1 MNHGSDSSPSPG
13 AADATAPYK
22 RLGVA
27 VDASFEVVQDAKT
40 SRLNEAGDDMMARS
54 RIEAAYDAILMERL
68 KERQQGRV
76 SSSARTASQR
86 ETMTPPVNR
95 PQLSSLPSL
104 PKLPL
109 PRVARPSFSMG
120 APSLSLAI
128 GRERWLP
135 LVAGGLLLLA
145 LLLVPSAPPE
155 LLLSLGT
162 GVAVLNLQRRNG
174 NFLAA
179 VGWSF
184 SLLLAGLL
192 LGSVLLSGMDASL
205 LRELPIGELQ
215 VQSLPALLLLVLGAL
230 LIA

>member
-1 MNHGSDSSPSPG
+1 MNQGSDSTPSPG
-13 AADATAPYK
+13 AADATDPYV

-27 VDASFEVVQDAKT
+27 NDASFEVVQEAKRA
-40 SRLNEAGDDMMARS
+40 RLKEAGEDPMARS
-54 RIEAAYDAILMERL
+54 RVEVAYDAILMDRL

-86 ETMTPPVNR
+86 ETITPPVNR

-109 PRVARPSFSMG
+109 PRLSRPSLSLG
-120 APSLSLAI
+120 PPSLSLAM
-128 GRERWLP
+128 GRERWFP
-135 LVAGGLLLLA
+135 LVVGGLLLLF

-155 LLLSLGT
+155 LLLALVT
-162 GVAVLNLQRRNG
+162 GMTVLNLQRRNG
-174 NFLAA
+174 KFLAA

-184 SLLLAGLL
+184 ALLIVGLVLGSLLLG
-192 LGSVLLSGMDASL
+192 GMDPSL
-205 LRELPIGELQ
+205 LQTLGIGPLQ
-215 VQSLPALLLLVLGAL
+215 VQSLPAVVLLVLGAL